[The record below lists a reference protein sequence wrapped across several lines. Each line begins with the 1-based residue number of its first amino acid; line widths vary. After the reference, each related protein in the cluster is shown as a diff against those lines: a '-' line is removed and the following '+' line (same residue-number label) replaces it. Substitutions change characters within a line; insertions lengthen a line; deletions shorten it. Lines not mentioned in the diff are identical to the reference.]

1 MWNEVTFLKNEVTFL
16 KNEVTILWNALTW
29 NDLTM
34 ERYERKPL
42 S

>member
-34 ERYERKPL
+34 ERYERKP
-42 S
+42 